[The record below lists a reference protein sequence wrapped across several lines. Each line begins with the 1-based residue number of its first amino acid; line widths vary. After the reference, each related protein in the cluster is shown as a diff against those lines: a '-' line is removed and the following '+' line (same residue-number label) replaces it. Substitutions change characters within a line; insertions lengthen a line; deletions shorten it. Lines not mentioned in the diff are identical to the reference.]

1 MALPNELILEVCKC
15 LAKRDLKTCRL
26 LSKSWSNAASECLF
40 RKIYISPRKEDIEVF
55 NLITQHTQLSHC
67 VKRLEYDGT
76 TFSPCYTEHGFRRY
90 LRARGLV
97 DCNSH
102 FILTCV
108 NNTDQ
113 QYIQAPKSCSEGHRE
128 WKARDE
134 YQQRIVKNGDFLQT
148 LTRGLRKL
156 DLLNSVEVRNTWGI
170 WEPSD
175 HCMKLGPVENMTK
188 YSSNPYFYASPFG
201 RAWGLFRPKP
211 HSWVSVT
218 AGTSGT
224 SQEEIFATGRE
235 EFQIITTALSQSQRH
250 ILSFHISSPPV
261 STFDLNVTE
270 SLANHSIN
278 AYSSLED
285 LTLNIDDYDGE
296 VDMLVKYGSLP
307 SLQALLGSMGGLRR
321 LEMALPC
328 DVSHGD
334 ACFNYRQIFPTDG
347 TQWTRLIKLDIAALA
362 ISVDDLVNLLT
373 AKTPNLRE
381 LIISDIELLGGPW
394 EGVIE
399 FLKTSMHLLSF
410 RVYDCSKL
418 KHLEGRVFL
427 GDGEED
433 DESLVFHAKIEE
445 YVVSGGRHPCLRPD
459 EDVSASRRY
468 LLDLGL

>member
-1 MALPNELILEVCKC
+1 MALPIELILEVCKC

-26 LSKSWSNAASECLF
+26 LSKSWSHPASECLF

-67 VKRLEYDGT
+67 VKCLEYDGT
-76 TFSPCYTEHGFRRY
+76 TFSPCYTEDGFRRCLLEQLDY
-90 LRARGLV
+90 
-97 DCNSH
+97 CSE
-102 FILTCV
+102 FILSCI
-108 NNTDQ
+108 NDTDQ
-113 QYIQAPKSCSEGHRE
+113 RYIQAPKSCSEGHRE
-128 WKARDE
+128 WKDRDE

-156 DLLNSVEVRNTWGI
+156 DLLNSVEVCNAWDI
-170 WEPSD
+170 WDFTDYCVKPGSVD
-175 HCMKLGPVENMTK
+175 HMTR

-201 RAWGLFRPKP
+201 RAWGLFRPTP
-211 HSWVSVT
+211 RSWVSVT
-218 AGTSGT
+218 GGTSRT

-250 ILSFHISSPPV
+250 ILSFHISSPSV

-270 SLANHSIN
+270 SLGNHNIN

-285 LTLNIDDYDGE
+285 LTLNIDDYDGK
-296 VDMLVKYGSLP
+296 VDMLVEYGSLP

-334 ACFNYRQIFPTDG
+334 GHFNYRQIFPTDG
-347 TQWTRLIKLDIAALA
+347 TQWMRLTKLDILALA
-362 ISVDDLVNLLT
+362 ISVDDLVHLLT
-373 AKTPNLRE
+373 AKIPNLRE
-381 LIISDIELLGGPW
+381 LIISDIELLGGRW
-394 EGVIE
+394 EGMIE

-410 RVYDCSKL
+410 PLNVWSKL

-427 GDGEED
+427 GDGEDD
-433 DESLVFHAKIEE
+433 DESLVFHAKIEQ
-445 YVVSGGRHPCLRPD
+445 YVVSGGCHPCLRPD
-459 EDVSASRRY
+459 EDASASRRY